1 MFKKILFGVSL
12 TTILSSQALAG
23 GFMIYEQGEMD
34 LGNNHSGSAANALD
48 ATIQY
53 SNPAGMFLLSDRPQ
67 ISTGLAA
74 ILPNIHFNG
83 TVTGSGDR
91 SENYSAAS
99 GGSNFIFVPNIN
111 YVQTINDN
119 WRVGFGINSIYNTA
133 TDYNS
138 KDELLGNVA
147 NFSSVKSVEF
157 GPSLAYKVNDKLSLG
172 LGVNLV
178 YSWAQFDQNGSLSL
192 FGPPI
197 TASSV
202 NNLDAFGINARVG
215 ALYQYS
221 KHTRFGITY
230 FVPTS
235 LNYKGTSRTTSPSLS
250 PGPNLPPGS
259 PFKKEP
265 KSHIMLPQR
274 LVFSAFHNIG
284 IFDLMASVTWVDW
297 SAIQNVT
304 LDPVALP
311 IPNGNHDKYVL
322 PLNFKD
328 GMNYSFGTNIHVTDK
343 FMLQFGSG
351 WDMTPVPNP
360 SSRTLEL
367 PDSDRWY
374 VTTGMNYQA
383 TDHLKMGLGM
393 LYAFGGKVNI
403 NQNNASVYSNANAN
417 GTSKGGAFI
426 FAGQLAYTF

>member
-83 TVTGSGDR
+83 TVNITDGK

-119 WRVGFGINSIYNTA
+119 WRVGFGINSV
-133 TDYNS
+133 YNS
-138 KDELLGNVA
+138 VTNYNSVDELLGNVA
-147 NFSSVKSVEF
+147 NLSSIKSVEF

-178 YSWAQFDQNGSLSL
+178 YSWAEFTQNGTQKILGL
-192 FGPPI
+192 PQVGN
-197 TASSV
+197 SV
-202 NNLDAFGINARVG
+202 NNLDAFGINARIG

-221 KHTRFGITY
+221 DHTRFGITY

-235 LNYKGTSRTTSPSLS
+235 LNYKGTSKTNVTVFDQSV
-250 PGPNLPPGS
+250 PPIS
-259 PFKKEP
+259 ANTKT
-265 KSHIMLPQR
+265 HIMLPQR
-274 LVFSAFHNIG
+274 LVFSAFHNVG

-297 SAIQNVT
+297 SAIQNIT

-311 IPNGNHDKYVL
+311 SLSGVGNDNKPVVV

-328 GMNYSFGTNIHVTDK
+328 GMNYSFGTNIHLTDK

-360 SSRTLEL
+360 SSRTLQL
-367 PDSDRWY
+367 PDADRWY

-393 LYAFGGKVNI
+393 LYAFGGTVNI
-403 NQNNASVYSNANAN
+403 NQNDSGPYSNASAN
-417 GTSKGGAFI
+417 GKTTSGAFI